1 MGRSPSTANKKSKRG
16 RIAVPA
22 FYSTVGFILSICLQS
37 TCSYVHRKLV
47 LSYTTRPTGMPT
59 VIPTGVPTAM
69 PTVMPTGAPTV
80 TPIAG
85 TAAQTMVPTPT
96 TTVAQVGA
104 SPVQEEA
111 GAGIEAEAE
120 AGAEEEAGAGAE
132 EADGSAVA
140 EEGDGAGA
148 GDGDNADADAAD
160 NPDEEEATDNA
171 AGDADGRRQLQVEE
185 VTAQP
190 TQASAASPSLP
201 SVPSNTTAITSTAAP
216 TPASSQGIAQGIA
229 PPPASATTSAP
240 ATVVPTPPSSSA
252 TPSPTVLVEYIT
264 RKYSHS
270 IGLWKWEQD
279 RGDGTGKACYPYSL
293 CIDSRV
299 CLAPKFDTAFN
310 TARTFALMSS
320 LLAGVVTIIIVVAL
334 FVPFNVT
341 YLTPVYVTLMLF
353 QGLSLTIFRSD
364 LCNRLGDVTFWLSGG
379 GNDIDGETGQ
389 LTQEAE
395 AFSRYMTRET
405 VVTCS
410 NDAGSNMAISA
421 VVMWFLAAITCYWN
435 VKKTTRDM

>member
-47 LSYTTRPTGMPT
+47 LSYTTRPTGAPT
-59 VIPTGVPTAM
+59 AIPTGVPTAV
-69 PTVMPTGAPTV
+69 PTVTPTGVPTV

-96 TTVAQVGA
+96 NTVAQEGA

-111 GAGIEAEAE
+111 GAG
-120 AGAEEEAGAGAE
+120 AGAGAAEEAGAGVE
-132 EADGSAVA
+132 EGDGSVA
-140 EEGDGAGA
+140 EEGDGADAGGA
-148 GDGDNADADAAD
+148 GADNGDNADADAAD
-160 NPDEEEATDNA
+160 NA
-171 AGDADGRRQLQVEE
+171 AGDAADGPEDADGARQLQVEE
-185 VTAQP
+185 GTAQP
-190 TQASAASPSLP
+190 TPATTQASAISAPS
-201 SVPSNTTAITSTAAP
+201 STTAITSTAAP
-216 TPASSQGIAQGIA
+216 TPQSSSQRIVQ
-229 PPPASATTSAP
+229 PPASATTSAP
-240 ATVVPTPPSSSA
+240 ATVVPAPPSSSA